1 MSARKGRSLPVG
13 LAAAVLAIAALAGC
27 SDGGSEV
34 TRSSSG
40 SPGNRQGLP
49 APSERDASGPAA
61 KDLAVEKPG
70 VEKPGVEKPGVQ
82 KPGAQGP
89 GAQGP
94 GATEAG
100 KGSPAQGVS
109 APTDLGRR
117 LTRTAQ
123 VRLASPDVPGAAAQV
138 RKIAADAGGYLS
150 DERTSTG
157 RPGAGGPGT
166 VGGTTDLPDL
176 AGTEIPPAQPGTSV
190 LTLRVPTARLDQVL
204 QRLADVGPVLS
215 QSQTSQD
222 VTGEYVDTASRIAN
236 QQASV
241 ARVRA
246 LLARADTLGDVVQ
259 IEGELTR
266 RQADLESLQARL
278 AQLKDQTTLST
289 LTVSIGRPARPAVAT
304 KGIDRGF
311 FGGLAAGWRA
321 LISGSGV
328 ALTVVG
334 AVLPFLG
341 LAALLAAPLV
351 LRTRRRN
358 RLSRCTV
365 AASASP
371 NPGQPAV
378 PDPTSPTVPNPGPS
392 AQPAS

>member
-1 MSARKGRSLPVG
+1 MSERKHRAVPAG
-13 LAAAVLAIAALAGC
+13 LAGAVLVLATLAGC
-27 SDGGSEV
+27 SGSGSEV
-34 TRSSSG
+34 SRSSSD
-40 SPGNRQGLP
+40 SPGARQG
-49 APSERDASGPAA
+49 PSEPSAPDASGPAA
-61 KDLAVEKPG
+61 KNPGGGNPSGEKQGAAV
-70 VEKPGVEKPGVQ
+70 
-82 KPGAQGP
+82 AGP
-89 GAQGP
+89 GA
-94 GATEAG
+94 
-100 KGSPAQGVS
+100 PAQGVT
-109 APTDLGRR
+109 AQPDLGRR

-157 RPGAGGPGT
+157 NPGT
-166 VGGTTDLPDL
+166 AEPEPADGTTEEPD
-176 AGTEIPPAQPGTSV
+176 PGRLDRPTAEPGSSV
-190 LTLRVPTARLDQVL
+190 LTLRVPTDRLDQVL
-204 QRLADVGPVLS
+204 QRLADVGPMLS

-246 LLARADTLGDVVQ
+246 LLARADTLGEVVQ
-259 IEGELTR
+259 VEGELTR

-289 LTVSIGRPARPAVAT
+289 LTVSISRPARPAAADQ
-304 KGIDRGF
+304 GIDRGF

-321 LISGSGV
+321 LISGLGV

-341 LAALLAAPLV
+341 LAALLAVPLV
-351 LRTRRRN
+351 LWTRRRN
-358 RLSRCTV
+358 RLSRSV
-365 AASASP
+365 AASGP
-371 NPGQPAV
+371 VPPAPTL
-378 PDPTSPTVPNPGPS
+378 PDPTLPDPVPP

>member
-1 MSARKGRSLPVG
+1 VA
-13 LAAAVLAIAALAGC
+13 
-27 SDGGSEV
+27 
-34 TRSSSG
+34 
-40 SPGNRQGLP
+40 
-49 APSERDASGPAA
+49 
-61 KDLAVEKPG
+61 
-70 VEKPGVEKPGVQ
+70 
-82 KPGAQGP
+82 GP
-89 GAQGP
+89 GA
-94 GATEAG
+94 
-100 KGSPAQGVS
+100 PAQGVT
-109 APTDLGRR
+109 AQPDLGRR

-157 RPGAGGPGT
+157 NPGT
-166 VGGTTDLPDL
+166 AEPEPADGTTEEPDPGRL
-176 AGTEIPPAQPGTSV
+176 DPPTAEPGSSV

-246 LLARADTLGDVVQ
+246 LLARADTLGEVVQ
-259 IEGELTR
+259 VEGELTR

-289 LTVSIGRPARPAVAT
+289 LTVSISRPARPAAADQ
-304 KGIDRGF
+304 GIDRGF

-321 LISGSGV
+321 LISGLGV

-341 LAALLAAPLV
+341 LAALLAVPLV
-351 LRTRRRN
+351 LWTRRRN
-358 RLSRCTV
+358 RLSRSV
-365 AASASP
+365 AASG
-371 NPGQPAV
+371 PGPPAPTL
-378 PDPTSPTVPNPGPS
+378 PDPTLPDPVPP